1 MSYWLYEHI
10 TRHDESRK
18 PSFSVQATHNWFKAL
33 KFEVENTHGK
43 TCGEQVESCRRF
55 YRSTQQQ
62 KNISPNEDVF
72 EHLFFSVI
80 YAMTLDRFANT
91 LNDIPWIRPTAIV
104 DWYYA
109 TYFSIRAMFS
119 VLGNS
124 VPEDHSK
131 TAKFVASTFRT
142 HLPHPFNMIARRTE
156 GEDYGI
162 FLMEKNPEFY
172 DLSRAFFNT
181 SLVAQGM
188 LTQYLKGTADWYAK
202 RTKNNI
208 LIDSKGK
215 FSNFRS
221 KEAQKIRDKR
231 LATEIGFL
239 HCAFRQR
246 VKANYRDAIYL
257 SYDYG
262 EEINL
267 DSLVKNLSVS
277 AKFSSITAMA
287 YLEHHL
293 GTQIMQSFFNDLSQ
307 NLRGVNFSS
316 DSERY
321 WRVFS

>member
-10 TRHDESRK
+10 TSHDESRK

-33 KFEVENTHGK
+33 KFEIENSHGK
-43 TCGEQVESCRRF
+43 TCSEQIESCRQF
-55 YRSTQQQ
+55 YINTQRQ
-62 KNISPNEDVF
+62 KNFQPNEDVF
-72 EHLFFSVI
+72 EHLFFSVV
-80 YAMTLDRFANT
+80 YVMTLDRFANT

-119 VLGNS
+119 VLGNN

-131 TAKFVASTFRT
+131 TSKFVASTFRT
-142 HLPHPFNMIARRTE
+142 HLPHPFDMVARRID
-156 GEDYGI
+156 GEEYDI
-162 FLMEKNPEFY
+162 FLMEKKPRFY
-172 DLSRAFFNT
+172 DLNRTFIGDSMV
-181 SLVAQGM
+181 SQGM

-208 LIDSKGK
+208 LADNKGK
-215 FSNFRS
+215 FINFRT

-231 LATEIGFL
+231 LASEIGFL

-267 DSLVKNLSVS
+267 DLFVKNLSVS

-287 YLEHHL
+287 YLEYHL
-293 GTQIMQSFFNDLSQ
+293 GKTVMQSFFNDLSQ
-307 NLRGVNFSS
+307 NLRGVNLSL

-321 WRVFS
+321 WTAFH